1 MFITASLAGPSF
13 LFAGQ
18 DQVAEVTGVRT
29 EGRAALGYSYGV
41 WSCKV
46 KTESMSWR
54 ENVANENAVNQQ
66 RSLEE
71 SGAVGPGDQKVV
83 VIIMGDKE
91 HLGASSN
98 RQQTSPNISM

>member
-29 EGRAALGYSYGV
+29 EGKEQLLAAVMGV
-41 WSCKV
+41 ECKV

-54 ENVANENAVNQQ
+54 ENVA
-66 RSLEE
+66 
-71 SGAVGPGDQKVV
+71 K
-83 VIIMGDKE
+83 
-91 HLGASSN
+91 
-98 RQQTSPNISM
+98 

>member
-41 WSCKV
+41 WSCKL
-46 KTESMSWR
+46 KTKSMSWR
-54 ENVANENAVNQQ
+54 ENVANENRVKSAKEPGGV
-66 RSLEE
+66 RSCW
-71 SGAVGPGDQKVV
+71 S
-83 VIIMGDKE
+83 
-91 HLGASSN
+91 
-98 RQQTSPNISM
+98 R